1 MVNKVLQARLM
12 EKKRTS
18 PELFYDCVD
27 SPLGPLWIVA
37 GKEGLSYLFIQETE
51 SAFLAE
57 TERRTGK
64 YPIKKLKPLSRW
76 RSILDRYFSGE
87 RIRFD
92 GPLVFLEGTAFQQ
105 KIWRTLLQIPYGTV
119 KSYQWVGEQ
128 LSMKHAGR
136 AVGNACGKNP
146 LPVIVPCH
154 RVVRQDGTLGGYT
167 GGLGIKKKLLGLEGV
182 L

>member
-1 MVNKVLQARLM
+1 MRNKVLQGRLM
-12 EKKRTS
+12 EKKLES
-18 PELFYDCVD
+18 PPLFYDWVD

-64 YPIKKLKPLSRW
+64 RPIKALNPLSRW
-76 RSILDRYFSGE
+76 RSVLNRYFSGE
-87 RIRFD
+87 RVLFD
-92 GPLVFLEGTAFQQ
+92 GPFVFLEGTAFEQ

-128 LSMKHAGR
+128 LSVKHAGR

-146 LPVIVPCH
+146 LPVIIPCH
-154 RVVRQDGTLGGYT
+154 RVVRQDGALGGYT
-167 GGLGIKKKLLGLEGV
+167 GGIGIKKKLLVLEGV